1 MLISAPLLWGAAGG
15 HLDLER
21 LEQSLMIQLAAGDVL
36 DGNLHIVGCAEHVR
50 VQGLRVPLQGCLA
63 GGVFVGEQAAGLVR
77 GAQVDGGGGGRTR
90 GSVSR

>member
-36 DGNLHIVGCAEHVR
+36 DRKDSL
-50 VQGLRVPLQGCLA
+50 
-63 GGVFVGEQAAGLVR
+63 
-77 GAQVDGGGGGRTR
+77 
-90 GSVSR
+90 